1 MSSTALILQHDPSIH
16 LGNIG
21 PVLTEHGYDLR
32 VVDVTREDV
41 AAIDPREADLVVV
54 LGGEMGAYQTDEF
67 PFLAAEQ
74 ELLRD
79 RLDAELPTLGV
90 CLGAQLMV
98 GALGERV
105 YKGDTTQIGFRR
117 VEPTEAGADS
127 PVRHFAGVP
136 VVEWHGDTFELPER
150 ATLLAS
156 SSDYSNEAF
165 AIGDFALAERYRGD
179 PLASLEGVN
188 DQARCAP
195 LFPLPG
201 QAPRLA
207 AELMNLATAVRLGAA
222 ILRGLGRGSE
232 AEALRA
238 SLLAGLATAELKEW
252 ARRELDLPGTIT
264 REIVDR
270 QMAQDCA

>member
-1 MSSTALILQHDPSIH
+1 MTRTALVLQHDPSIH

-21 PVLTEHGYDLR
+21 PTLQEHGYELR
-32 VVDVTREDV
+32 VVQVGTPEDI

-74 ELLRD
+74 DLLRA

-90 CLGAQLMV
+90 CLGAQLMA

-117 VEPTEAGADS
+117 IEPTDAGADS
-127 PVRHFAGVP
+127 PIRHFAGVP

-165 AIGDFALAERYRGD
+165 AIGDFALAVQFHPEVTDEMHETWVSDGYNELDEQAID
-179 PLASLEGVN
+179 P
-188 DQARCAP
+188 D
-195 LFPLPG
+195 
-201 QAPRLA
+201 
-207 AELMNLATAVRLGAA
+207 
-222 ILRGLGRGSE
+222 
-232 AEALRA
+232 ALR
-238 SLLAGLATAELKEW
+238 
-252 ARRELDLPGTIT
+252 RD
-264 REIVDR
+264 REIYSAGMQEASR
-270 QMAQDCA
+270 AAFSEWLESLPR